1 MASKKDE
8 GAWKAVFQYMLHQNR
23 PYSTQDIWM
32 NLHKEHGKPL
42 VQRVVDQ
49 LVADNKF
56 KEKINGKQ
64 KCYVVNQDNIP
75 AASEEELAKLDME
88 CDQLTSQLSKTQD
101 QCKEMEGIA
110 RKLNSTLT
118 TQEAV
123 DKVKALEE
131 ENEDMAIRLEMLEN
145 KEVLVSAEDKA
156 KIKHAHQQAIT
167 HWKKRRRMCKD
178 ALDSILESWP
188 KSKKDLFEEIG
199 IETDED
205 VGARL
210 PQS

>member
-8 GAWKAVFQYMLHQNR
+8 GASKAVFQYMLHQNR

-32 NLHKEHGKPL
+32 NLHKEHGKPV

-49 LVADNKF
+49 LVADNKI

-64 KCYVVNQDNIP
+64 KCYVVNQENIP
-75 AASEEELAKLDME
+75 AANDEELAKLDVE
-88 CDQLTSQLSKTQD
+88 CEQLTSQLSKRQE
-101 QCKEMEGIA
+101 QFKETEGMV
-110 RKLNSTLT
+110 RKLNSALT

-123 DKVKALEE
+123 QKVKALEE

-145 KEVLVSAEDKA
+145 KEVLVSAEEKA
-156 KIKHAHQQAIT
+156 KIKRAHQQAIT

-210 PQS
+210 P